1 MTATVCKK
9 YILLA
14 EDNLADAFLV
24 QQALEEHDLDYD
36 LRVLSD
42 GEEALA
48 FIDQMEKD
56 STHPCPE
63 LFLLDLHL
71 PKYDGDS
78 ILERLRTS
86 KRCGDTP
93 VILLSSSDAP
103 RDRTKAQMQ
112 AVVQYFRKPAD
123 LTEFMKLG
131 KVIKTF
137 FSGA

>member
-1 MTATVCKK
+1 MTARVCKK

-14 EDNLADAFLV
+14 EDNVADAFLV
-24 QQALEEHDLDYD
+24 REALEEHDLDYE
-36 LRVLSD
+36 LRVLND

-48 FIDQMEKD
+48 FIDEVEKD

-103 RDRTKAQMQ
+103 QDHARAQMHA
-112 AVVQYFRKPAD
+112 AVRYFRKPAD

-137 FSGA
+137 FNGV